1 MNSVLVPRGSTTSPR
16 WAGLGN
22 GGEQASDE
30 VVVAGALH

>member
-1 MNSVLVPRGSTTSPR
+1 MNSVLVPRGTTTSP
-16 WAGLGN
+16 GLGN